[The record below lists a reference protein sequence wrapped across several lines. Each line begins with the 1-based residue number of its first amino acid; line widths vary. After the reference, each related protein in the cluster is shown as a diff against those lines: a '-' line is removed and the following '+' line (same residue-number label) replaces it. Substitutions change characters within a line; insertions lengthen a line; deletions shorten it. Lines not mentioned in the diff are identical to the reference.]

1 VNLDLF
7 RLLVFVTVVDRNGYS
22 TAARRL
28 NLTQPTVSHHIR
40 ELERTCGTD
49 LLHYR
54 DRAVQLTAAG
64 QEVYRAALGM
74 LAAQDNLRASLAAVR
89 EGRTGRVRLGAGYAF
104 EQRPFLTKVI
114 APFCRSHR
122 GTLLSLRF
130 GQSRREA
137 MAVLDR
143 ELDLAYVIRWHLPDE
158 VRLEVLHQVQL
169 TFLAAS
175 DHPLAAQESVAVDD
189 IVAAGLIAVPLTSA
203 EAALYH
209 DLLREVGVGAERSTV
224 EIEGQQAR
232 VMAASAGLGVLATF
246 VPDSASDTVFESLVR
261 LPVPGPLPKVDAGL
275 VRRPGEPL
283 SDTSAALADWL
294 RRRCPSGGTS
304 RRTPG

>member
-1 VNLDLF
+1 MNLDLF

-54 DRAVQLTAAG
+54 DRAVHLTAAG
-64 QEVYRAALGM
+64 QEVYRAAVGM
-74 LAAQDNLRASLAAVR
+74 LAAQDNLRASLAAMR
-89 EGRTGRVRLGAGYAF
+89 EGRTGRVRLGASYAF
-104 EQRPFLTKVI
+104 EQRSFLTQVI
-114 APFCRSHR
+114 APFCRSHH

-130 GQSRREA
+130 GHSRREA

-143 ELDLAYVIRWHLPDE
+143 ELDLAFVIRWHLPDE
-158 VRLEVLHQVQL
+158 ARLEVLDQVQL
-169 TFLAAS
+169 AFLTAS

-189 IVAAGLIAVPLTSA
+189 IAAAGLIAVPLTSA
-203 EAALYH
+203 ESGFFREM
-209 DLLREVGVGAERSTV
+209 LREVGISAERAAV

-232 VMAASAGLGVLATF
+232 FMAASAGLGVLATF
-246 VPDSASDTVFESLVR
+246 VPDSVRGSVFESLVR
-261 LPVPGPLPKVDAGL
+261 LPVPGPLPRVDVGL

-294 RRRCPSGGTS
+294 RRRCRAGGA
-304 RRTPG
+304 RRGTP